1 MSMLDFIFGFNARL
15 GRLQYFLSNTALVVL
30 MIAVTLAIIASGGI
44 HVPKGSHLTWD
55 MLSWPVACVVLLF
68 TGASF
73 MLQAM
78 RLRDIGWDP
87 VCVIGGWIAIV
98 VIDRIVATQV
108 PALSLVPALLSW
120 LVNLAMF
127 CVLYFWPSSDA

>member
-1 MSMLDFIFGFNARL
+1 
-15 GRLQYFLSNTALVVL
+15 
-30 MIAVTLAIIASGGI
+30 
-44 HVPKGSHLTWD
+44 
-55 MLSWPVACVVLLF
+55 
-68 TGASF
+68 
-73 MLQAM
+73 M